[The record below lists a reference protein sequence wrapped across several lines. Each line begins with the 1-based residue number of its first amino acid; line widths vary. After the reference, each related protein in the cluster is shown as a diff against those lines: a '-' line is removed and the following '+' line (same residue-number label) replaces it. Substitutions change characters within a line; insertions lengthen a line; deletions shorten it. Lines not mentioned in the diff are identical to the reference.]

1 MQLTPKLDGVPR
13 ARIGTAGR
21 VPAVSGSQ
29 PSTVFFFLW
38 FFLSGLTSPRLGFL
52 GFLLP
57 SLTPEMPLLEG
68 NGPAEARKGQ
78 VSRWGC
84 VFCFCSVVT

>member
-38 FFLSGLTSPRLGFL
+38 FFLSGLTSPPLGFL
-52 GFLLP
+52 GFLVP
-57 SLTPEMPLLEG
+57 SLTPEMPLLERG
-68 NGPAEARKGQ
+68 MCPQKPGKARFRGGG
-78 VSRWGC
+78 VSFAFVPW
-84 VFCFCSVVT
+84 

>member
-1 MQLTPKLDGVPR
+1 MGFPEPGLGLQAESLQSLDLS
-13 ARIGTAGR
+13 
-21 VPAVSGSQ
+21 PALS
-29 PSTVFFFLW
+29 FFLW

-57 SLTPEMPLLEG
+57 SLTPEMPLLKG
-68 NGPAEARKGQ
+68 NVPTEARKGQ